1 MLIAFG
7 GLMVKHMGMCVQ
19 VNQNMGVKILY
30 TINQFSGEWQFFIL
44 SMVIQ
49 FHSWNLVFCNY

>member
-7 GLMVKHMGMCVQ
+7 GLMVKHMRMCVQ

-30 TINQFSGEWQFFIL
+30 TIN
-44 SMVIQ
+44 
-49 FHSWNLVFCNY
+49 

>member
-1 MLIAFG
+1 MLITFG
-7 GLMVKHMGMCVQ
+7 SLMVKHMGMCVQ

-49 FHSWNLVFCNY
+49 FHSWNLN